1 MISTV
6 LISSIMFQQVTSISF
21 LEVLLH
27 QQITESQCEVRCR
40 GLETREEVVTCL
52 EVCREVVTNPES
64 SLCTFTQICTGACR
78 AACGHQDNTE
88 EDNVIKTV
96 EQRQCSLSWST
107 INNHQSQVRF
117 IVAGLDQGGMINL
130 ITSNTRD
137 TSIIMTSQ
145 MMDKYLEMTVIA
157 VGSDGVVDIKSSYIQ
172 PEEEC
177 SAEIKDEELTEDAA
191 EYTSEDITDYT
202 TEDVT
207 KVTEQDVT
215 EATEVIEV
223 SEVVITQSTSDD
235 NVVSSVSTDHDNVM
249 LTTLLAT
256 VLATVSALVTV
267 LIMLMVYR
275 HCLSNSSHHLIKTID
290 V

>member
-27 QQITESQCEVRCR
+27 QQITESQCEVRCQ

-78 AACGHQDNTE
+78 AACGHQAQDTE

-96 EQRQCSLSWST
+96 EQRQCSLSWSI

-145 MMDKYLEMTVIA
+145 MMEKYLEMTVIA
-157 VGSDGVVDIKSSYIQ
+157 VGADGVMDIKSSYIQ
-172 PEEEC
+172 PEDQCSEVTTEEVIITETEITAEDDQETITEAVEEQVFDDTVLMIGTGHENMTLTLATAC
-177 SAEIKDEELTEDAA
+177 GLGAVSATLLVLVLLCLTRRCGKNKLHHELPKSLADEEW
-191 EYTSEDITDYT
+191 
-202 TEDVT
+202 
-207 KVTEQDVT
+207 
-215 EATEVIEV
+215 
-223 SEVVITQSTSDD
+223 
-235 NVVSSVSTDHDNVM
+235 
-249 LTTLLAT
+249 LL
-256 VLATVSALVTV
+256 
-267 LIMLMVYR
+267 
-275 HCLSNSSHHLIKTID
+275 
-290 V
+290 